1 MNPLG
6 IIRRVKVIWQ
16 TIRAAL
22 WRVRLSLS
30 ILIGVVVIGT
40 LIFWGTGAQP
50 NWLKA
55 LFYTLNLITLQASPS
70 DAPDEVGL
78 QLASLAVLIG
88 GVGAIAGGAA
98 NVVDYIRDPQE
109 RQLALAHTYKNHIVV
124 CGVGRVGYRVI
135 NELLQAHESVTAIN
149 RSVDE
154 EWLPDLQRNH
164 VPVIIGDARRTQ
176 TLIDAGVMDAK
187 CIVACTSDDLT
198 NLDIALDA
206 RELNKHIR
214 VIIRMFDIKLGENV
228 KKHFG
233 FDEVISVSALAA
245 PVIAQAAQQKKP

>member
-6 IIRRVKVIWQ
+6 IIRRLKVISQ
-16 TIRAAL
+16 TVRAAL
-22 WRVRLSLS
+22 WRVRLSLA
-30 ILIGVVVIGT
+30 LLVTVVIIGT
-40 LIFWGTGAQP
+40 LVFWWSGAQS
-50 NWLKA
+50 NWQRA
-55 LFYTLNLITLQASPS
+55 LFYTLNLITLQASPG
-70 DAPDEVGL
+70 DAPDELGL

-109 RQLALAHTYKNHIVV
+109 RQLALAHTYKNHVVV

-154 EWLPDLQRNH
+154 DWLTDLRRNN

-176 TLIDAGVMDAK
+176 TLIDAGVSDAK

-206 RELNKHIR
+206 RELNKNIR
-214 VIIRMFDIKLGENV
+214 VVIRMFDVKLGENV
-228 KKHFG
+228 KKHFD

-245 PVIAQAAQQKKP
+245 PVIAKAARGK